1 MDPNKVLL
9 IIKRTE
15 PEPHYEL
22 HYDKRVDFV
31 TLEGKFLGSSKVEA
45 YEPEAAQKPKRPKT

>member
-1 MDPNKVLL
+1 MTEKPRL
-9 IIKRTE
+9 IIRRSE

-31 TLEGKFLGSSKVEA
+31 TLDGKKLGSSKVEP
-45 YEPEAAQKPKRPKT
+45 YP